1 MSFVLSGVRE
11 ELVAVF
17 ASVLL
22 LQCVDIAM
30 SNKVVF
36 GREALATNVA
46 SKRRLASMSTKML
59 FQPFRA
65 SE

>member
-1 MSFVLSGVRE
+1 MSFVLSRVGE

-36 GREALATNVA
+36 GREALPANIA
-46 SKRRLASMSTKML
+46 SERSLASMST
-59 FQPFRA
+59 
-65 SE
+65 